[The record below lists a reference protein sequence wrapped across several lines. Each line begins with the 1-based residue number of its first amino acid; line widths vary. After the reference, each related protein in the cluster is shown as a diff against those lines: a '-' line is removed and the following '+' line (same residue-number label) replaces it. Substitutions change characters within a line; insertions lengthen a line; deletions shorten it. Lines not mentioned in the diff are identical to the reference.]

1 MGSYL
6 RETTVGNIALSIFA
20 DVLCPRQNEFEGH
33 VLREPEAE
41 YISSHLFN
49 FAQAEAVADTL
60 NTYLKNPMSVGLLL
74 KFLNDEAD
82 CFEAAALEAKEKKQR
97 YVMIVVNALAST
109 LWAHKGL
116 QEQFI
121 ENCRLRLGIDRITW
135 DTQTSRIRN
144 ASSGKGPVSAKALNL
159 RNELYDQLAVPEE
172 HRL

>member
-6 RETTVGNIALSIFA
+6 RETTVGNLALSIYA
-20 DVLCPRQNEFEGH
+20 DVLCPQQDEFEGR

-41 YISSHLFN
+41 YINSHLFN
-49 FAQAEAVADTL
+49 LAQAEAVADTL
-60 NTYLKNPMSVGLLL
+60 NAYLKNPMSVGVLL

-82 CFEAAALEAKEKKQR
+82 CFETAALEAKEKKQR

-109 LWAHKGL
+109 LWAHKDL
-116 QEQFI
+116 QGQFI
-121 ENCRLRLGIDRITW
+121 ENCRRRLGIDRITW

-144 ASSGKGPVSAKALNL
+144 ATSGKGPVSARALNL
-159 RNELYDQLAVPEE
+159 RDELYDQLAVPKE